1 MQDEEGVT
9 MRKLLVGLSAVAL
22 AVALVA
28 PVFAATETV
37 TGRIVDESCFL
48 KDKVNN
54 VGLNHKMPADVTD
67 CALACA
73 KKGRPLALLTTDG
86 KVYTLTGGLAAE
98 NNAKLVAHVNHIVTV
113 TGDVATKEGKT
124 TITSD
129 ALKMVSR

>member
-1 MQDEEGVT
+1 MGEEGVK
-9 MRKLLVGLSAVAL
+9 MRKFLVGLAAGAVI
-22 AVALVA
+22 VALVA

-73 KKGRPLALLTTDG
+73 KKGQPMALLTTDG
-86 KVYTLTGGLAAE
+86 KVYTLVGGLAVE
-98 NNAKLVAHVNHIVTV
+98 NNAKIVGHVNHIVTV
-113 TGDVATKEGKT
+113 TGDVVTKDGKM

>member
-1 MQDEEGVT
+1 
-9 MRKLLVGLSAVAL
+9 MRKLLVGLFVAAVV
-22 AVALVA
+22 VALVA

-37 TGRIVDESCFL
+37 TGRIVDESCYL

-73 KKGRPLALLTTDG
+73 KKGRPMALLTTDG
-86 KVYTLTGGLAAE
+86 KVYTLAGGLAAE
-98 NNAKLVAHVNHIVTV
+98 NNAKLVPHINHVVTV
-113 TGDVATKEGKT
+113 TGDVATKDGKS

-129 ALKMVSR
+129 AVKMVSR